1 MENTSKIEL
10 DSFTNASCSED
21 LKLQNGRTSDANA
34 DAEALFWGNRRS
46 FRLDQQF
53 DSMNALEILRETIR
67 ILRYNSTC
75 FLVIALLLIC
85 PVSAVILPN
94 VLVDK
99 TFLKRLTVRLM
110 LVARSSGLPL
120 SSLVKQSC
128 QRLAEM
134 ILSAV
139 FSFPLHI
146 TFSLL
151 SKAAVVY
158 SVDCNYARKK
168 FDASKFFAIIGKIWR
183 RLISTYIW
191 VCMVVA
197 GCLALF
203 LVLLVAVCN
212 VFAVLS
218 FSSDMEIY
226 PAMVV
231 GFIFSIIFANV
242 IIICNLAIVISVLE
256 DVSGPQALLR
266 SSVIIQGQTQV
277 GLLIFLGSTIGLAFV
292 EGLFEHRVKT
302 LSYGDG
308 SSRLW
313 EGPLLVIMYSFVV
326 LIDSMMSAVFYF
338 SCRSSSMEFEEQESD
353 ILLEA
358 TTVSSESLEIQ

>member
-1 MENTSKIEL
+1 MEESSKIEL
-10 DSFTNASCSED
+10 VSVENGDSEE
-21 LKLQNGRTSDANA
+21 LKLHSSSDVESP
-34 DAEALFWGNRRS
+34 DFWSNRRS

-53 DSMNALEILRETIR
+53 DSMNALEILRETVR
-67 ILRYNSTC
+67 ILRYNAPG
-75 FLVIALLLIC
+75 FLFIGAILIC

-94 VLVDK
+94 VLVDQS
-99 TFLKRLTVRLM
+99 FLKRLTIRVM
-110 LVARSSGLPL
+110 LVARSCGLPL
-120 SSLVKQSC
+120 SSIVKQSC
-128 QRLAEM
+128 QRLSEM

-146 TFSLL
+146 TFTLL
-151 SKAAVVY
+151 SKAAIVY
-158 SVDCNYARKK
+158 SVDCTYYRKK
-168 FDASKFFAIIGKIWR
+168 FDTAKFFVIIWKIWR
-183 RLISTYIW
+183 RLVATYMW

-212 VFAVLS
+212 IFSLLGFA
-218 FSSDMEIY
+218 SDLEIY
-226 PAMVV
+226 PAMAV

-242 IIICNLAIVISVLE
+242 IIICNLAVVISVLE

-308 SSRLW
+308 SSRIW

-338 SCRSSSMEFEEQESD
+338 SCRSSSAEGSEEDSHPLVEVTS
-353 ILLEA
+353 L
-358 TTVSSESLEIQ
+358 SSGSLEIQ